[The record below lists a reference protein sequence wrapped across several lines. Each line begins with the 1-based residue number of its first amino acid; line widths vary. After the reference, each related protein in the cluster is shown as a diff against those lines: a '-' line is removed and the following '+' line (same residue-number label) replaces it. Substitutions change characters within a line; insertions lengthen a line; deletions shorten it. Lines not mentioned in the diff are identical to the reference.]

1 MKYKEINLEQG
12 SDAWFNW
19 RNDGIGASDAST
31 IMGENRFK
39 SADKLLHEKIYR
51 INESQNTA
59 MIEGTRLEP
68 EARKAYQKKANIN
81 VAPLCIESI
90 DYPWLRAS
98 LDGIS
103 TKRDSLVEI
112 KCGKSSM
119 RKAQEGYIPDYYYG
133 QIQHQLM
140 ITGLEE
146 IDYWC
151 YRPEY
156 GGILIK
162 TERDDAYIN
171 ELFEAESKFY
181 KAMKSP

>member
-1 MKYKEINLEQG
+1 
-12 SDAWFNW
+12 
-19 RNDGIGASDAST
+19 
-31 IMGENRFK
+31 
-39 SADKLLHEKIYR
+39 
-51 INESQNTA
+51 
-59 MIEGTRLEP
+59 
-68 EARKAYQKKANIN
+68 
-81 VAPLCIESI
+81 
-90 DYPWLRAS
+90 
-98 LDGIS
+98 
-103 TKRDSLVEI
+103 
-112 KCGKSSM
+112 M